1 MLAVQ
6 TTLSEQNF
14 GIKIMQIGLGISN
27 AHKKGDE
34 ILIRSIDF
42 NKLLTKISIFEKVG
56 AGL

>member
-1 MLAVQ
+1 MFAVQ

-27 AHKKGDE
+27 AQKKGDE

-56 AGL
+56 ASL